1 MTVQRPDFASSTT
14 TPAAPPLAE
23 ANAQVSLLGR
33 IPESHPV
40 RLAAL
45 SVARGEPISSIQPL
59 IDALLDPSPDRW
71 RIRAVAAWA
80 LSRTPLTPEETD
92 GATAS
97 LLDVLERA
105 HPERKLDIVLR
116 LLKRHAAISV
126 SGGALALFIVF
137 LVTFDVMWRRGFYN
151 GPSLPELW
159 AMMTCITAFGAWPLV
174 VPASLAFDHS
184 RSARARAAA
193 AEALG
198 RLGQP
203 ESVGALSG
211 ALFDRSWRVRDA
223 AAAALHRV
231 LPLLASDHYG
241 LFGAQSIANLGR
253 ALSHPDAQLVSKA
266 LSALAV
272 VGTSHA
278 IPFVKK
284 TAQSGRTVRLRDA
297 AAEVLAILEQRQR
310 SESVHATLLRPTQS
324 PDDPAQ
330 VLVRAAT
337 TVQANGE
344 LLLRT
349 AQDSEG

>member
-1 MTVQRPDFASSTT
+1 MMVQRTEPAA
-14 TPAAPPLAE
+14 PAAPPLAE

-45 SVARGEPISSIQPL
+45 SVARGEPIASIQPL

-71 RIRAVAAWA
+71 RVRAVAAWA
-80 LSRTPLTPEETD
+80 LSRTALTPEETD
-92 GATAS
+92 AATAS

-105 HPERKLDIVLR
+105 RPERARDILFR
-116 LLKRHAAISV
+116 LLKRHAALSL
-126 SGGALALFIVF
+126 SAGTLAAVIVM
-137 LVTFDVMWRRGFYN
+137 LLLSRPWNYN
-151 GPSLPELW
+151 GPELPEVW
-159 AMMTCITAFGAWPLV
+159 AIMTCATAFMGLPLII
-174 VPASLAFDHS
+174 PASLSFDRNRDS
-184 RSARARAAA
+184 RARVAA

-231 LPLLASDHYG
+231 LPVLTLDHYG
-241 LFGAQSIANLGR
+241 LFGSQSIANLGR
-253 ALSHPDAQLVSKA
+253 ALGHPDAQLVSKA
-266 LSALAV
+266 LSALAA

-278 IPFVKK
+278 IPFVKRL
-284 TAQSGRTVRLRDA
+284 TTSGRTLRLREA
-297 AAEVLAILEQRQR
+297 AEEVLAILERRQQ

-324 PDDPAQ
+324 PNDSAQ

-337 TVQANGE
+337 NVQSTGE

-349 AQDSEG
+349 ARDGEG